1 MPITQNPTID
11 FAERDTFLFYLEGG
25 APILPCIGDPEGVIA
40 ANKRALALSDD
51 GNVYFKTTD
60 NANTGWVA
68 IGGGGGSGTVTNFSA
83 GNLSPLFN
91 SSVSNPTTTPGLTF
105 AQISQ
110 LQNLFFA
117 SPNGAPGNPTFR
129 AIATADLAG
138 VALASPPTGGIQFNN
153 GANGFLA
160 DTDFLWDTAS
170 GTLQVGLA
178 GARAGKI
185 DIRGAVSGSVRLTV
199 DQPAANPITYQFGNA
214 LPSTNDLWRAANV
227 TGNTVT
233 LGFVAPGS
241 LGFASV
247 NPTSGVVP
255 YNNAGVF
262 ADSPIQRLSAT
273 AFGFGTGATQP
284 NLVDTGSTFGSG
296 TQANLAITKSG
307 AVDIAGG
314 GLVVGSFRINA
325 AASITNAAVVEW
337 AQGSGGRLRLGSGH
351 EILWSSVAS
360 GSGISGSFDLGIAR
374 RQAGVFRITNGGT
387 GAGSLLLGT
396 STGTA
401 QGRLHVDAVT
411 TGTIPLYLFCESG
424 ATQPAI
430 EAVQFGSL
438 CFRAGQTG
446 KLQGAA
452 NLVQIYSVI
461 GNAKS
466 DVATIGNVGTGLDN
480 LLSFVIVA
488 NALNNTGDYCE
499 FDAFGE
505 FENNA
510 NNKTLQIVYGATTIF
525 NTGATAFGSVALAN
539 WRTNTKIFRTGAA
552 AQKVITTFW
561 SNDAATPFLQEIFIT
576 GEDNTINRTV
586 QFKGEGTANDDVTQ
600 LLLESRICVA
610 QTS

>member
-1 MPITQNPTID
+1 MITANPTID
-11 FAERDTFLFYLEGG
+11 FTEKDVLLYYLTGG
-25 APILPCIGDPEGVIA
+25 AAVFGCIGDPENVIA
-40 ANKRALALSDD
+40 ANKRSLALSDD

-91 SSVSNPTTTPGLTF
+91 SSVANPTTTPALTF

-117 SPNGAPGNPTFR
+117 SPNGLAGNPTFR

-138 VALASPPTGGIQFNN
+138 VALASPPTGGVQFNN
-153 GANGFLA
+153 GSNGFLA

-170 GTLQVGLA
+170 GTLQIGLA
-178 GARAGKI
+178 GSRAGKI
-185 DIRGAVSGSVRLTV
+185 DLRGAVSGSVRLTV

-247 NPTSGVVP
+247 NPTSTVLP
-255 YNNAGVF
+255 YNNAGTF
-262 ADSPIQRLSAT
+262 ADSPLRRI
-273 AFGFGTGATQP
+273 GASEI
-284 NLVDTGSTFGSG
+284 GFGSG
-296 TQANLAITKSG
+296 ANDVGIKQDNTFANNTCAVMAAGTTTGGNFVCRTLYFASVPSNSNTIIGGFVQANNVSRWNTSFEFGWTATASG
-307 AVDIAGG
+307 AGNPVAGSNDV
-314 GLVVGSFRINA
+314 GLTRRT
-325 AASITNAAVVEW
+325 TNVLRVT
-337 AQGSGGRLRLGSGH
+337 SGG
-351 EILWSSVAS
+351 A
-360 GSGISGSFDLGIAR
+360 
-374 RQAGVFRITNGGT
+374 
-387 GAGSLLLGT
+387 GAGQLLLGT

-430 EAVQFGSL
+430 EAVQAGSL

-466 DVATIGNVGTGLDN
+466 DVATIGNVGTGVDN
-480 LLSFVIVA
+480 LLSFVIVG
-488 NALNNTGDYCE
+488 NSLNNTGDYCE

-510 NNKTLQIVYGATTIF
+510 NNKTLKIVYGATTIF
-525 NTGATAFGSVALAN
+525 NTGAVAFGTAALAN
-539 WRTNTKIFRTGAA
+539 WRINCKIFRTGAT
-552 AQKVITTFW
+552 AQKCITTFW
-561 SNDAATPFLQEIFIT
+561 SNDATTPFLQEIFIT
-576 GEDNTINRTV
+576 GENNAINRTV
-586 QFKGEGTANDDVTQ
+586 QFTGEATSNDDIIQ
-600 LLLESRICVA
+600 YLLESRVCVA